1 MNIRIKQ
8 LLLNV
13 AKATSSDKVVWF
25 EQEEGYT
32 VSLSEGRSISLILHR
47 DEYLDEPWKITFKFS
62 LDGSCRS
69 FDYFFFE
76 EPFMQLFLLY
86 RAAEQNVWAS
96 KETDFSQL

>member
-13 AKATSSDKVVWF
+13 ATATHNYKILWSKQD
-25 EQEEGYT
+25 EGYSVVLT
-32 VSLSEGRSISLILHR
+32 GKRSITLILHR
-47 DEYLDEPWKITFKFS
+47 DEYLNEPWKITFKIS
-62 LDGSCRS
+62 MEGSCGS

-86 RAAEQNVWAS
+86 RAAEQNVWTS